1 MTWNFGSEE
10 AAYWIFIASKLEI
23 SPLDIII
30 DIDVKFDALKDVSG
44 YMLINDVVLRCIK
57 DTTNFN
63 CTVVTF
69 DLMDFI
75 ESGLFHSM
83 LMELYWDMHWWW

>member
-1 MTWNFGSEE
+1 MNEE

-44 YMLINDVVLRCIK
+44 YIIRVVPLNADGTVLRHA
-57 DTTNFN
+57 
-63 CTVVTF
+63 
-69 DLMDFI
+69 LMVITHGHIEERQDFFI
-75 ESGLFHSM
+75 VENS
-83 LMELYWDMHWWW
+83 